1 MPLLS
6 RSFAVLLTLLLMGR
20 MSAEQRATTVAR
32 LEQLRKHGALTAR
45 HVHVV
50 AEALGVTERTVWR
63 WLAGSDRAAPRNR
76 RTRPRYELTDTDRA
90 AFAHFRGN
98 VLAVARARTA
108 VVCGDGTT
116 AGTKVPDFLADGWAN
131 VRPVSQR
138 TLYRA
143 FEEDMTPSERAAW
156 RTGDSGQ
163 RAVDVYL
170 TRPQAPRGRV
180 WEMDHKQLPLLVLP
194 PKGGALSP
202 WLTTVVDDGSR
213 GLLGWALSVY
223 PHAGTVL
230 TAMRMA
236 LVHEPGL
243 SPFGAV
249 PERVRIDG
257 GLEFAADAVQAALG
271 ALAVVV
277 HRLPPYS
284 PNRKGKVERLNRTIE
299 QTLVSQLP
307 GFTGGPR
314 DASGRLY
321 GPIGDSA
328 KAKKA
333 AEQAGGPMRIEEFV
347 QRFSSWARWYN
358 TERPHRALGGRAPAQ
373 AWLEDEAPL
382 RRIDPA
388 RLRYLL
394 LAGVER
400 KVGKDGIRFKGH
412 AYLAPELYG
421 RGGEVLEV
429 RYMPHED
436 RWIEVY
442 RRGEYLCTAHP
453 SAQLTPEQR
462 EAFREHARAEAERLG
477 RERRRAARRA
487 RRELAPMTAAQGAA
501 EPSRLV
507 RPGEAA
513 QAVQHAGEALLKAR
527 ARADLLGIVPVTD
540 LLPEL

>member
-1 MPLLS
+1 M
-6 RSFAVLLTLLLMGR
+6 
-20 MSAEQRATTVAR
+20 AR
-32 LEQLRKHGALTAR
+32 LRQLRDDGALSSS
-45 HVHVV
+45 HVRVV
-50 AEALGVTERTVWR
+50 AASMGVSERTVWR
-63 WLAGSDRAAPRNR
+63 WLSTPPRTMQQAR
-76 RTRPRYELTDTDRA
+76 SSYRLTDIDRE
-90 AFAHFRGN
+90 AFAFFRGN
-98 VLAVARARTA
+98 VAALARARRA
-108 VVCGDGTT
+108 VVDGVGQT
-116 AGTKVPDFLADGWAN
+116 AGANVPDFLAEGWRGA
-131 VRPVSQR
+131 RPVALR
-138 TLYRA
+138 TLQRA
-143 FEEDMTPSERAAW
+143 FAAALTPAERAAW
-156 RTGDSGQ
+156 RVGESGE
-163 RAVDVYL
+163 RAAQVYL
-170 TRPQAPRGRV
+170 RRTDAPRGRV

-194 PKGGALSP
+194 PRGGALSP
-202 WLTTVVDDGSR
+202 WLTTVVDDGCR
-213 GLLGWALSVY
+213 GLLGWALSVH
-223 PHAGTVL
+223 PSAGTVL

-236 LVHEPGL
+236 MAYEPEV
-243 SPFGAV
+243 SPFGSV
-249 PERVRIDG
+249 PERVRVDR
-257 GLEFAADAVQAALG
+257 GLEFAADAVEAALG

-277 HRLPPYS
+277 HRLPPYT
-284 PNRKGKVERLNRTIE
+284 PHRKGKVERLNLTIE
-299 QTLVSQLP
+299 QTLLSQLP

-321 GPIGDSA
+321 GPVDDSA

-333 AEQAGGPMRIEEFV
+333 AEQTGGPMRIEELV
-347 QRFSSWARWYN
+347 RRFSSWARWYN
-358 TERPHRALGGRAPAQ
+358 TERPHRALGGRTPVQ
-373 AWLEDEAPL
+373 AWSEDEAPL

-400 KVGKDGIRFKGH
+400 KVGKDGIRFNGH

-429 RYMPHED
+429 RYMPHDE

-462 EAFREHARAEAERLG
+462 EAFREHARSEAERLG

-487 RRELAPMTAAQGAA
+487 RRELAPMTATQGAA

-513 QAVQHAGEALLKAR
+513 QSVQHAGEALLKAR
-527 ARADLLGIVPVTD
+527 ARSDLLGIVPVTD